1 MVQPDIIESRPSS
14 TRRRSWVWV
23 IAVASLV
30 ALGFVV
36 ARNGRAPLV
45 AAEPSAT
52 AGGRHSTADPTGTGE
67 VGVDT
72 VSGSAQPAPVP
83 SVSRAIVEQKVRALG
98 VSLTQSSGSE
108 TGQVTDS
115 TTGAELHVTVYLA
128 AGDDGISGIQCLFVM
143 NDIKVDSQL
152 VARAGQCVLLAV
164 PATDQAAVS
173 SWLTANG
180 TAVPAGQSRDYDI
193 DGLRV
198 TVGHITNAFSATSN
212 MLLPTAG

>member
-1 MVQPDIIESRPSS
+1 
-14 TRRRSWVWV
+14 
-23 IAVASLV
+23 
-30 ALGFVV
+30 
-36 ARNGRAPLV
+36 V
-45 AAEPSAT
+45 AAQPSA
-52 AGGRHSTADPTGTGE
+52 AAADGRHSTADPTGTGG
-67 VGVDT
+67 VGVGT
-72 VSGSAQPAPVP
+72 VSGSRQPATVP
-83 SVSRAIVEQKVRALG
+83 TVSRAIVEQKIRALG

-108 TGQVTDS
+108 TGQVTDA

-128 AGDDGISGIQCLFVM
+128 GGDRISGIQCLFVM

-173 SWLTANG
+173 SWLTAKG
-180 TAVPAGQSRDYDI
+180 TEVPTGQSRDY
-193 DGLRV
+193 GFGALRV